1 MLYSKNGS
9 IPKTETDGTE
19 GWIEVEEAPA
29 PGEGQEV
36 VWWFPPGWVVRPVC
50 PNEPGMAYNWSQS
63 EGQWVATP
71 VEESAV
77 TIDIGDTS
85 ASSTAVETIS
95 TGSAADVIMLGSSAE
110 TISGGSNG

>member
-19 GWIEVEEAPA
+19 GWIEVEVAPT

-50 PNEPGMAYNWSQS
+50 PNEPGMKYDWSQS
-63 EGQWVATP
+63 EQMWIATP
-71 VEESAV
+71 VEEVLQVIEIDTDIISNASATEV
-77 TIDIGDTS
+77 
-85 ASSTAVETIS
+85 IS
-95 TGSAADVIMLGSSAE
+95 TGSAADVITFGSAGN
-110 TISGGSNG
+110 TISGV

>member
-29 PGEGQEV
+29 PGPNQEV
-36 VWWFPPGWVVRPVC
+36 VWWYPPGWVVRPVC

-71 VEESAV
+71 IDSSI
-77 TIDIGDTS
+77 TIDIGTDTI
-85 ASSTAVETIS
+85 AGDVQNVITPDVSTS
-95 TGSAADVIMLGSSAE
+95 GSAI
-110 TISGGSNG
+110 GG

>member
-19 GWIEVEEAPA
+19 GWIEVEVAPT

-50 PNEPGMAYNWSQS
+50 PNESGMAYNWSQS
-63 EGQWVATP
+63 EQKWMATP
-71 VEESAV
+71 VEEV
-77 TIDIGDTS
+77 LPVVEVDLGQPS
-85 ASSTAVETIS
+85 ASPEIITF
-95 TGSAADVIMLGSSAE
+95 GSAAD
-110 TISGGSNG
+110 TISMGSAGTV

>member
-19 GWIEVEEAPA
+19 GWIEVEVAPT

-63 EGQWVATP
+63 EQKWVATP
-71 VEESAV
+71 VQEVMTVIE
-77 TIDIGDTS
+77 IDLGT
-85 ASSTAVETIS
+85 TT
-95 TGSAADVIMLGSSAE
+95 SAADVISMGSADV
-110 TISGGSNG
+110 TISGASAGV

>member
-1 MLYSKNGS
+1 MAGSMMLYSKNGS

-19 GWIEVEEAPA
+19 GWIEVEVAPT

-63 EGQWVATP
+63 EQKWMATP
-71 VEESAV
+71 AEEV
-77 TIDIGDTS
+77 LPVIEIDLGG
-85 ASSTAVETIS
+85 STDVITV
-95 TGSAADVIMLGSSAE
+95 GSAADVITMGTASD
-110 TISGGSNG
+110 TISGA

>member
-1 MLYSKNGS
+1 MMLYSKNGS

-19 GWIEVEEAPA
+19 GWIEVEVAPT

-63 EGQWVATP
+63 EQKWMATP
-71 VEESAV
+71 VEEV
-77 TIDIGDTS
+77 LPVVEVDLGQPS
-85 ASSTAVETIS
+85 ASPEITTF
-95 TGSAADVIMLGSSAE
+95 GSAAD
-110 TISGGSNG
+110 TISMGSAGTV

>member
-9 IPKTETDGTE
+9 IPKPETDGTE

-71 VEESAV
+71 VEVVQTVDVGTETLSV
-77 TIDIGDTS
+77 DTIP
-85 ASSTAVETIS
+85 A
-95 TGSAADVIMLGSSAE
+95 GSAADVITMGSAD
-110 TISGGSNG
+110 TISGG